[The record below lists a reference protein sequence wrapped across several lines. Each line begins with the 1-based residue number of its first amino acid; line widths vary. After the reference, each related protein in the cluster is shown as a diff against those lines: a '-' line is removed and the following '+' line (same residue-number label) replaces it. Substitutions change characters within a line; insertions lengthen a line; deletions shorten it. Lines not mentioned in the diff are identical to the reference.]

1 MRESVHAQAR
11 HTQIAL
17 LAKISDF
24 KVRSTESER
33 FQRAKSK
40 SLRDEVHLRWM
51 KSAFGGLCRGDQW
64 SPEFRRF
71 FAKAQNDV
79 FSFRRLRR
87 QLPRGGNLY
96 NEIPLRGMK
105 SLRDEVVSR

>member
-1 MRESVHAQAR
+1 MRESVLAQAR

-17 LAKISDF
+17 LAKIFDF

-40 SLRDEVHLRWM
+40 SLCDEILLR
-51 KSAFGGLCRGDQW
+51 RVV
-64 SPEFRRF
+64 RRF

-87 QLPRGGNLY
+87 QLPQGGSLK
-96 NEIPLRGMK
+96 NEIRL
-105 SLRDEVVSR
+105 

>member
-1 MRESVHAQAR
+1 MRESVLAQAR

-33 FQRAKSK
+33 FQRVKSK

-51 KSAFGGLCRGDQW
+51 KSFHDEILLRRVI
-64 SPEFRRF
+64 RRF
-71 FAKAQNDV
+71 FA
-79 FSFRRLRR
+79 
-87 QLPRGGNLY
+87 
-96 NEIPLRGMK
+96 PLRMTVWGHHEKMQNAK
-105 SLRDEVVSR
+105 CKMQN